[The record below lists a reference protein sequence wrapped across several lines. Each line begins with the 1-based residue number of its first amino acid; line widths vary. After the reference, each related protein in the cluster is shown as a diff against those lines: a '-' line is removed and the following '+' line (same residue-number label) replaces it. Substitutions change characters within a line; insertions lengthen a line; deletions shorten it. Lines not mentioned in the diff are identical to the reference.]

1 MIENLSAPGELEQW
15 SEGCVEA
22 LQDGDFTRVRVRNH
36 RRLIL
41 AEYGADDILIELS
54 PKGSDRVYLHI
65 ESTSGE
71 VLKWFKSCVT
81 EVMQNVWPSQRQ
93 AASKQHYDNRQT
105 PSSAMDGQTAF
116 EQAYRKAHAE
126 RQQAT
131 EEEAAYEDAEKTRVV
146 PDTRNWDDDPEAT
159 RIAPASFLHGSNAGR
174 QGQAYDT
181 DDGVYDQ
188 DDNTNYDLPF
198 EEEIDEGNPYEAAYA
213 PDDQGEAFYDG
224 EETGNPYA
232 DEAYTDE
239 GYADDPEAVCDEDE
253 AAAYDYGD
261 YGEDYDADYD
271 AAYDYG
277 EEDEGGGRY
286 SDEEETEEPATFR
299 EKWEALTEKTWFL
312 ILMLVLFPPLGIYL
326 IWHYKRFNGGKRVLA
341 TVLGVAYFLFIWLG
355 FIGVN
360 TGINRQTFTSLKNK
374 HQQST
379 GQNVQNTPDTS
390 SDTSTD
396 TSSDTTSST
405 STDQSTSDQS
415 DSSGSNTVLEQA
427 VNQLNSWVSSIIP

>member
-54 PKGSDRVYLHI
+54 PKGADRVYLHI

-81 EVMQNVWPSQRQ
+81 EVMLNVWPNQRQ
-93 AASKQHYDNRQT
+93 QAAAPQT
-105 PSSAMDGQTAF
+105 AGSRSAAGTDGQTAF
-116 EQAYRKAHAE
+116 EKAYQKAHAE

-146 PDTRNWDDDPEAT
+146 PDAWEDDPEAT
-159 RIAPASFLHGSNAGR
+159 RIAPASFLHPQRDEGETYDSPFEDEPAEDNPYD
-174 QGQAYDT
+174 AYD
-181 DDGVYDQ
+181 DG
-188 DDNTNYDLPF
+188 
-198 EEEIDEGNPYEAAYA
+198 
-213 PDDQGEAFYDG
+213 
-224 EETGNPYA
+224 A
-232 DEAYTDE
+232 D
-239 GYADDPEAVCDEDE
+239 
-253 AAAYDYGD
+253 
-261 YGEDYDADYD
+261 EDYD
-271 AAYDYG
+271 DYG
-277 EEDEGGGRY
+277 EEADNPYTDGAYDDGAYEEAYPEEYEEEYPDDAGAYGYDGDDGYDEGYDDDYDAEYGGDENDVY
-286 SDEEETEEPATFR
+286 DDGYADEEAEPATFK

-312 ILMLVLFPPLGIYL
+312 ILMLALFPPLGLYL
-326 IWHYKRFNGGKRVLA
+326 IWHYKRFSGGKRVLA
-341 TVLGVAYFLFIWLG
+341 TVLGIAYFLFIWLG

-360 TGINRQTFTSLKNK
+360 TGINSQTFTSLKNK
-374 HQQST
+374 QQQSS

-396 TSSDTTSST
+396 TSSDTSST

-415 DSSGSNTVLEQA
+415 ANASQSGTVLEQA
-427 VNQLNSWVSSIIP
+427 VDQLNNWVSSIIP